1 MLKNKPTIPIAIAV
15 FIALSIFAIF
25 GFSAYERN
33 RDIDNWRITLG
44 ALADH
49 KAQAVNNWLDTHL
62 TSLMDLAANP
72 YLQMYTQRLDRKK
85 ENRTENQD
93 QLSYLRKL
101 IESTAIRAG
110 FTPTNPKQSIK
121 ADIALRED
129 QSLALYTSDLTLL
142 ASTKGTIPLTENLR
156 IDMANALVHGKP
168 VLLKMVKQI
177 GSAPAI
183 SFLVPVYGLQTGAKH
198 KPVGILHGRL
208 SPVTSLF
215 PLLTSQAGGVGKS
228 IETYLIRNDGN
239 LATYISPLKDGEP
252 PLTKQLANND
262 LTLVA
267 AQAINQPGIFGS
279 GHDYSGEES
288 LFVSRT
294 INHLDW
300 LIIQKISQNEAL
312 KESHHHRRILTWTLL
327 VSLLL
332 VLSLINAVWK
342 HGISRRQQQTTAI
355 LEQKTAELT
364 KQTILLNSI
373 SDNMSD
379 LILLVDKQ
387 DNILFIN
394 RPFANLIHTTPKA
407 TTNKDLKSLIGPDP
421 ADKLHQFYAHSREVH
436 RRHLTLHLHKQRYEF
451 LATAVKIN
459 YGDTGDQSHLI
470 SLHDV
475 TRLKEEL
482 RQNEKL
488 LQQTIKAL
496 MRAIDQHDPY
506 SANHSAKTAK
516 LVEKL
521 AIAINLSESDRQGIM
536 IAANLCNLGKLSIPK
551 DLLSKTEE
559 LGPDEKELLA
569 KESHFAAKI
578 LRDVE
583 FSWPVAETIGM
594 KTEFLDGSGTPRGLS
609 GKEISKAGRILA
621 VANSFVAMTS
631 PRPYRKKLSA
641 KESLNQLLELIDTLY
656 DRKVVAALFNI
667 IENESEDKP
676 SN

>member
-1 MLKNKPTIPIAIAV
+1 MLKNKSTIPIAIAL
-15 FIALSIFAIF
+15 FTALSILAIF
-25 GFSAYERN
+25 AFSAYERN

-49 KAQAVNNWLDTHL
+49 KAQTVNNWFTTHL
-62 TSLMDLAANP
+62 TSLIALAENP
-72 YLQMYTQRLDRKK
+72 SLQMNTQHLDQNKG
-85 ENRTENQD
+85 NRVKSQP

-101 IESTAIRAG
+101 IESTAIRTG
-110 FTPTNPKQSIK
+110 FTPTTKKQSIK
-121 ADIALRED
+121 TSTSFRED

-142 ASTKGTIPLTENLR
+142 TATKGTIPLTDNLR
-156 IDMANALVHGKP
+156 IDMSNALVHGKP
-168 VLLKMVKQI
+168 VLLKMAKQT

-183 SFLVPVYGLQTGAKH
+183 SFLVPVYGLQTEAQH
-198 KPVGILHGRL
+198 RPVGILHGRL
-208 SPVTSLF
+208 SPGTSLF
-215 PLLTSQAGGVGKS
+215 PLLTGQTGGVDQPM
-228 IETYLIRNDGN
+228 ETYLIRNDGK
-239 LATYISPLKDGEP
+239 LVTYISPLRDGEP
-252 PLTKQLANND
+252 PLAKQLTNND
-262 LTLVA
+262 LTLIA
-267 AQAINQPGIFGS
+267 NQAIKQPGFFGT
-279 GHDYSGEES
+279 GHDYAGEES
-288 LFVSRT
+288 LFISRA
-294 INHLDW
+294 IDYLDW
-300 LIIQKISQNEAL
+300 ILIQKISQNEAL
-312 KESHHHRRILTWTLL
+312 KESRHHRRILTWTLL
-327 VSLLL
+327 ISLLL

-342 HGISRRQQQTTAI
+342 HGISRRQQLTTAL

-387 DNILFIN
+387 DNIIFIN

-407 TTNKDLKSLIGPDP
+407 IANKNLDNILGSDP

-436 RRHLTLHLHKQRYEF
+436 RKHLTLRLHKQRYEF
-451 LATAVKIN
+451 LATAVKVD
-459 YGDTGDQSHLI
+459 YGTTGEKAHLI
-470 SLHDV
+470 SLHDI
-475 TRLKEEL
+475 TRLNEEL

-521 AIAINLSESDRQGIM
+521 AIALNLSENNREGIM
-536 IAANLCNLGKLSIPK
+536 IAATLCNLGKLSIPK

-559 LGPDEKELLA
+559 LEPDEKELLA
-569 KESHFAAKI
+569 MESHFAAEI

-583 FSWPVAETIGM
+583 FSWPVAETISM

-621 VANSFVAMTS
+621 VANSFIAMTS
-631 PRPYRKKLSA
+631 PRPYRQKLSA
-641 KESLNQLLELIDTLY
+641 KDSLNQLLELIDTLY

-667 IENESEDKP
+667 IENQSEDRP
-676 SN
+676 SS